1 MEHYNPE
8 THKALK
14 QKHWRLKKEGRL
26 DPEWSE
32 FEAFFRWAVENGWA
46 PGCEIRTVT
55 KRGRAGPDTCY
66 FMRAKDDSREI
77 GDMGA
82 LRIDADAIKG
92 GWNNRPCI
100 ECETD
105 EGSCTSSNGC
115 TRYKLW
121 IIKSWDLFNAYARKY
136 GGTA

>member
-14 QKHWRLKKEGRL
+14 EKHFRWRKDGRL

-55 KRGRAGPDTCY
+55 KRGIAGPDTCFFLFPSDNY
-66 FMRAKDDSREI
+66 SVI
-77 GDMGA
+77 GDLGA
-82 LRIDADAIKG
+82 LRIDSDAING
-92 GWNNRPCI
+92 GYNNRPCI
-100 ECETD
+100 QCEKD
-105 EGSCTSSNGC
+105 EELCASYAGC

-121 IIKSWDLFNAYARKY
+121 IKKSWDQFNAYARKH